1 MRIEFINPFISAACE
16 VLKSE
21 TGSEAKRGTLSVVES
36 PLLSDEVTVL
46 IGVTGD
52 VRGVVM
58 FGMSER
64 TAKRIVTAM
73 VGENV
78 AVFDSMAES
87 AIAEIGNVITGLA
100 SAKLEEAG
108 YPCTIAPP
116 TMIVGRNTSI
126 STMSIKRL
134 VVPVQI
140 AAGEVT
146 LHMALRERHAENGA
160 K

>member
-1 MRIEFINPFISAACE
+1 MRSEVINPFISAACE

-21 TGSEAKRGTLSVVES
+21 TGSDVTRGALSVVES

-46 IGVTGD
+46 IGVTGE

-64 TAKRIVTAM
+64 TAKKIVTAM
-73 VGENV
+73 VGETV
-78 AVFDSMAES
+78 AVFDTMAES
-87 AIAEIGNVITGLA
+87 AIAEIGNVVTGLA
-100 SAKLEEAG
+100 SVKLEEAG
-108 YPCTIAPP
+108 FPCTIAPP

-134 VVPVQI
+134 VIPIQM
-140 AAGEVT
+140 ASGDVT
-146 LHMALRERHAENGA
+146 LHVALRGRGA
-160 K
+160 P